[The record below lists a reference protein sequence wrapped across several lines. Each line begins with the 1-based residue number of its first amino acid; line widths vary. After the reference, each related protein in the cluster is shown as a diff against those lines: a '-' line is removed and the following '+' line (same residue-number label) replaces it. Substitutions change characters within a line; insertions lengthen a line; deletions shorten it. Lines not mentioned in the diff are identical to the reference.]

1 MGSRYPSHRLGNGL
15 VVSGRLEQPKEK
27 APTMSSSAMPYTGG
41 DIKKSGEL
49 GKMFIPTEGS
59 KSRKSG
65 PITGPPSRTGS
76 FAGAASHSG
85 SMMSNAASRA
95 GYTTSGPLSSGG
107 LPGSASLKKSSSG
120 PLNKHG
126 EPIKKS
132 SGPQS
137 CGVTRQNSGS
147 IPSALPATGLITS
160 GPISS
165 GPLNSSG
172 APRKVSGPLESTG
185 SMKLN
190 SSSISNNPAVTTL
203 SQDDDYSVRRNF
215 PKTVVWLVIL
225 IFVMGLLAGGFIL
238 GAVHNAILLVVVV
251 VLFVIVAALVVWNMC
266 GGRRYIVE
274 FTARYPD
281 ADLRTAKNGQYVKVS
296 GVVTCGNVPLESS
309 FQRVPRCVYTSTRL
323 YEYRAWGSK
332 PANPS
337 HRHFTWGLRSS
348 ERHVVDFYI
357 SDFQSG
363 LRALVKTGNGTRIT
377 PFVDD
382 SLVVDI
388 NPEKKDLSPEFVRW
402 LGKKNLSGDERLM
415 RLKEGYIKEGSTV
428 SVMGTVQRNDNVLM
442 IVAPPE
448 PLATGWQWSRCIFP
462 ASLDGIVLRCEDTSN
477 DDVIPVEKQTIDQK
491 PGRDHPPVVA
501 DPSGERREKKQKIS
515 RKMMTC
521 TEMGSQS
528 RHVVDFYISDFQ
540 SGLRALVK
548 TGNGTRITPFVD
560 DSLVF
565 IAPLSKYIK
574 EGSTVSVMGTVQ
586 RNDNVLMIVAPP
598 EPLATGWQWSRCIF
612 PASLDGIV
620 LRCEDTSNDDV
631 IPVEKQTIDQKPGRD
646 HPPVVADPS
655 GERKREKTEISR
667 KMMTCTEMGSQSF
680 MGSRYPSHR
689 LGNGLVVSGRLEQ
702 PKEKAPTMSSS
713 AMPYTG
719 GDIKKSGE
727 LGKMFIPTEGS
738 KSRKSGPITGP
749 PSRTGSFA
757 GAASHSGSMVSN
769 AAPRAGYTTSGPL
782 PSGGLPGSASLKKS
796 SSGPLNKH
804 GEPIKKSSGP
814 QSGGVTRQN
823 SGSIPSALPA
833 TGLITSG
840 PISSGPLNSSGAP
853 RKVSGPLESTGSMKL
868 NSSSISNNPAVTTLS
883 QDDDYSVRRN
893 FPKTVVWLVILILVM
908 GLLAGGFILGAVHN
922 AILLVV
928 VAALFVVVAALVV
941 WNMCRGSR
949 SIIEFI
955 GRYPDTDL
963 RTAKNGQY
971 VKVSGV
977 VTCGNVPLESSFQ
990 RIPRCVYTSTRLY
1003 EYRTWGSKPAN
1014 PNHRHFTW
1022 GLRSSE
1028 THVVDFYISDFQS
1041 GLRALIKTG
1050 SGTRVAPFVDDSF
1063 VVDINPGNKDLSP
1076 EFVRWLG
1083 KRNLSSDERLMRL
1096 KEGYIKEGSTVSVMG
1111 IVQRNENVLMIVP
1124 PPEPLATGWQWPR
1137 CIFPASLDGIVLRH
1151 EDTSDVDVIPV

>member
-27 APTMSSSAMPYTGG
+27 APTMSSAAMPYTGG

-49 GKMFIPTEGS
+49 GKMFIPSEGS

-274 FTARYPD
+274 FTAQYPD

-332 PANPS
+332 PANPT

-382 SLVVDI
+382 SLVADI
-388 NPEKKDLSPEFVRW
+388 NREKKDLSPEFARW

-415 RLKEGYIKEGSTV
+415 RLKEGCIKEGSTV

-477 DDVIPVEKQTIDQK
+477 DDVIPV
-491 PGRDHPPVVA
+491 
-501 DPSGERREKKQKIS
+501 
-515 RKMMTC
+515 
-521 TEMGSQS
+521 
-528 RHVVDFYISDFQ
+528 
-540 SGLRALVK
+540 
-548 TGNGTRITPFVD
+548 
-560 DSLVF
+560 
-565 IAPLSKYIK
+565 
-574 EGSTVSVMGTVQ
+574 
-586 RNDNVLMIVAPP
+586 
-598 EPLATGWQWSRCIF
+598 
-612 PASLDGIV
+612 
-620 LRCEDTSNDDV
+620 
-631 IPVEKQTIDQKPGRD
+631 
-646 HPPVVADPS
+646 
-655 GERKREKTEISR
+655 
-667 KMMTCTEMGSQSF
+667 
-680 MGSRYPSHR
+680 
-689 LGNGLVVSGRLEQ
+689 
-702 PKEKAPTMSSS
+702 
-713 AMPYTG
+713 
-719 GDIKKSGE
+719 
-727 LGKMFIPTEGS
+727 
-738 KSRKSGPITGP
+738 
-749 PSRTGSFA
+749 
-757 GAASHSGSMVSN
+757 
-769 AAPRAGYTTSGPL
+769 
-782 PSGGLPGSASLKKS
+782 
-796 SSGPLNKH
+796 
-804 GEPIKKSSGP
+804 
-814 QSGGVTRQN
+814 
-823 SGSIPSALPA
+823 
-833 TGLITSG
+833 
-840 PISSGPLNSSGAP
+840 
-853 RKVSGPLESTGSMKL
+853 
-868 NSSSISNNPAVTTLS
+868 
-883 QDDDYSVRRN
+883 
-893 FPKTVVWLVILILVM
+893 
-908 GLLAGGFILGAVHN
+908 
-922 AILLVV
+922 
-928 VAALFVVVAALVV
+928 
-941 WNMCRGSR
+941 
-949 SIIEFI
+949 
-955 GRYPDTDL
+955 
-963 RTAKNGQY
+963 
-971 VKVSGV
+971 
-977 VTCGNVPLESSFQ
+977 
-990 RIPRCVYTSTRLY
+990 
-1003 EYRTWGSKPAN
+1003 
-1014 PNHRHFTW
+1014 
-1022 GLRSSE
+1022 
-1028 THVVDFYISDFQS
+1028 
-1041 GLRALIKTG
+1041 
-1050 SGTRVAPFVDDSF
+1050 
-1063 VVDINPGNKDLSP
+1063 
-1076 EFVRWLG
+1076 
-1083 KRNLSSDERLMRL
+1083 
-1096 KEGYIKEGSTVSVMG
+1096 
-1111 IVQRNENVLMIVP
+1111 
-1124 PPEPLATGWQWPR
+1124 
-1137 CIFPASLDGIVLRH
+1137 
-1151 EDTSDVDVIPV
+1151 